1 MNNLIENI
9 NFEID
14 KYIDELLSDKTKT
27 FTQVKNELAH
37 ERFLHGIGFESII
50 LEELQNRVTERA
62 LDRKISD

>member
-9 NFEID
+9 NLEID

-37 ERFLHGIGFESII
+37 ERFSHGIGFEAFL
-50 LEELQNRVTERA
+50 LEELQSKVTERA
-62 LDRKISD
+62 LNRKISD

>member
-1 MNNLIENI
+1 MKNLTAKI

-37 ERFLHGIGFESII
+37 ERFLHSIGFEASL

>member
-27 FTQVKNELAH
+27 FTQVKNELAQ
-37 ERFLHGIGFESII
+37 ERFLHSIGFESFI
-50 LEELQNRVTERA
+50 LEELQSRVTERA
-62 LDRKISD
+62 LDRKIRD

>member
-27 FTQVKNELAH
+27 FTQVKNELAQ
-37 ERFLHGIGFESII
+37 ERFSHSIGFEAFL
-50 LEELQNRVTERA
+50 LEELQSRVTERA
-62 LDRKISD
+62 LDREISD

>member
-1 MNNLIENI
+1 MKNLTAEI
-9 NFEID
+9 NFEIN

-27 FTQVKNELAH
+27 FAQVKNELAQ